1 MPFQAG
7 LQLEVAEVKY
17 PFQLAL
23 HKPKVGAGRE
33 QESQKAPSM
42 HLPALE
48 PLQNI
53 SFPAFSVH
61 EQNAQYLPVCA
72 LSCF

>member
-17 PFQLAL
+17 PFQFPLR
-23 HKPKVGAGRE
+23 KPKVGAGRE

-42 HLPALE
+42 HLPAKAGTITEHL
-48 PLQNI
+48 
-53 SFPAFSVH
+53 
-61 EQNAQYLPVCA
+61 
-72 LSCF
+72 LSCILCS